1 MLYAPAVVPWAPTM
15 DENTPRTEFVRRS
28 ILERPFGPDLPYAQ
42 DLLQLER
49 LLAGSPPG
57 MAGSLALQHLMS
69 RYPREADAIV
79 GELGVRPFAPVE
91 EARLSALVEERLWL
105 AERRHPLGRRT
116 ATERFGLL
124 EW

>member
-1 MLYAPAVVPWAPTM
+1 M

-28 ILERPFGPDLPYAQ
+28 ILERSFGPDLPYAQ

-69 RYPREADAIV
+69 RYPREVDAIV

-105 AERRHPLGRRT
+105 AERRHPLGRRAMPEPT
-116 ATERFGLL
+116 SLL